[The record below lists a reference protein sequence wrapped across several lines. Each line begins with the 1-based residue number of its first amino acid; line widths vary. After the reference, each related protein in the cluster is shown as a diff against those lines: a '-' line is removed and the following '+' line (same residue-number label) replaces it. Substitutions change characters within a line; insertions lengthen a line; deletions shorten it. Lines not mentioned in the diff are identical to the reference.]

1 MHSSGWGSSERLD
14 WASAVLDQALEFS
27 SASDYCIFIQH
38 LANSDRTVAE
48 PWERVVAH
56 ADMDAFYA
64 SVEQLDDPKLRG
76 HPVIVGPRSKRGVV
90 LTASYEARP
99 FGVGSAMPMVKALRL
114 CPDAIVVPPRF
125 ERYTELSARIM
136 EVFEDFSPDV
146 EPLSLDEAFLD
157 MTGSEHLF
165 GPPRRMGEKIK
176 AAIKEATG
184 GLTASVG
191 LSQTKYVAKVASG
204 YQKPDGLTV
213 VPKEDAVNWL
223 APQSVAR
230 LWGAGPKTQA
240 RLYALGYQTIGDIAG
255 ADLEKLQTA
264 LGSLG
269 NHLFELANARDPRR
283 IEGHRVARS
292 MGCDRTLNE
301 DVSARE
307 DILLYLRRSAD
318 HIARRLRRKNYLAG
332 GVRVRL
338 KTTEFKL
345 LTRQCTLAEPTDVA
359 QVLYA
364 GAQKLLD
371 RFDHPGPFRLV
382 GLAAHSLEGPDE
394 SRQLG
399 LLDAGSARALEVTLD
414 RLAERFGDNVI
425 RRARDITQTTVV
437 DQTPDLDFLRS

>member
-1 MHSSGWGSSERLD
+1 MADS
-14 WASAVLDQALEFS
+14 WA
-27 SASDYCIFIQH
+27 
-38 LANSDRTVAE
+38 
-48 PWERVVAH
+48 RVVAH

-64 SVEQLDDPKLRG
+64 SVEQLDDPNLRG
-76 HPVIVGPRSKRGVV
+76 RPVIVGPRSKRGVV

-114 CPDAIVVPPRF
+114 CPDAVVVPPRF
-125 ERYTELSARIM
+125 DRYTELSARIM
-136 EVFEDFSPDV
+136 EVFEDFSPHV

-165 GPPRRMGEKIK
+165 GPPRRMGERIK

-204 YQKPDGLTV
+204 YQKPDGLTI
-213 VPKEDAVNWL
+213 VPMENAVSWL

-240 RLYALGYQTIGDIAG
+240 RLHALGYQTIGDIAE
-255 ADLEKLQTA
+255 APPERLQAA

-292 MGCDRTLNE
+292 MGSDRTLNI

-338 KTTEFKL
+338 KTTDFKL

-359 QVLYA
+359 EALYA
-364 GAQKLLD
+364 AAQKMLD

-382 GLAAHSLEGPDE
+382 GLAAHSLERPSE
-394 SRQLG
+394 SKQLG
-399 LLDAGSARALEVTLD
+399 LLDEGKARALEVALD
-414 RLAERFGDNVI
+414 QLAERYGDNVV
-425 RRARDITQTTVV
+425 RRARDITQTTVA
-437 DQTPDLDFLRS
+437 DTTPNLDFLH

>member
-1 MHSSGWGSSERLD
+1 MADS
-14 WASAVLDQALEFS
+14 WA
-27 SASDYCIFIQH
+27 
-38 LANSDRTVAE
+38 
-48 PWERVVAH
+48 RVVAH

-64 SVEQLDDPKLRG
+64 SVEQLDDPNLRG
-76 HPVIVGPRSKRGVV
+76 RPVIVGPRSKRGVV

-114 CPDAIVVPPRF
+114 CPDAVVVPPRF
-125 ERYTELSARIM
+125 DRYTELSARIM
-136 EVFEDFSPDV
+136 EVFEDFSPHV

-165 GPPRRMGEKIK
+165 GPPRRMGERIK

-204 YQKPDGLTV
+204 YQKPDGLTI
-213 VPKEDAVNWL
+213 VPMENAVSWL

-240 RLYALGYQTIGDIAG
+240 RLHALGYQTIGDIAE
-255 ADLEKLQTA
+255 APPERLQAA

-283 IEGHRVARS
+283 IEGRRVARS
-292 MGCDRTLNE
+292 MGSDRTLNI
-301 DVSARE
+301 DVSAQE

-338 KTTEFKL
+338 KTTDFKL

-359 QVLYA
+359 EALYA
-364 GAQKLLD
+364 AAQKMLD

-382 GLAAHSLEGPDE
+382 GLAAHSLERPSE
-394 SRQLG
+394 SKQLG
-399 LLDAGSARALEVTLD
+399 LLDEGKARALEVALD
-414 RLAERFGDNVI
+414 QLAERYGDNVV
-425 RRARDITQTTVV
+425 RRARDITQTTVA
-437 DQTPDLDFLRS
+437 DTTPNLDFLH

>member
-1 MHSSGWGSSERLD
+1 MADS
-14 WASAVLDQALEFS
+14 WA
-27 SASDYCIFIQH
+27 
-38 LANSDRTVAE
+38 
-48 PWERVVAH
+48 RVVAH

-64 SVEQLDDPKLRG
+64 SVEQLDDPNLRG
-76 HPVIVGPRSKRGVV
+76 RPVIVGPRSKRGVV

-114 CPDAIVVPPRF
+114 CPDAVVVPPRF
-125 ERYTELSARIM
+125 DRYTEFSARIM
-136 EVFEDFSPDV
+136 AVFEDFSPRV

-165 GPPRRMGEKIK
+165 GPPRRMGERIK
-176 AAIKEATG
+176 AAVKEATG

-213 VPKEDAVNWL
+213 VPMENAVSWL

-240 RLYALGYQTIGDIAG
+240 RLHALGYQTIGDIAG
-255 ADLEKLQTA
+255 APPERLQAA

-292 MGCDRTLNE
+292 MGSDRTLNI

-338 KTTEFKL
+338 KTTDFKL
-345 LTRQCTLAEPTDVA
+345 LTRQCTLTEPTDVA
-359 QVLYA
+359 ETLYGA
-364 GAQKLLD
+364 AQKMLD

-382 GLAAHSLEGPDE
+382 GLAAHSLERPSE
-394 SRQLG
+394 SKQLG
-399 LLDAGSARALEVTLD
+399 LLDESKARALEVALD
-414 RLAERFGDNVI
+414 RLAERYGDNVV
-425 RRARDITQTTVV
+425 RRARDITQTTVA
-437 DQTPDLDFLRS
+437 DTTPNLDFLR

>member
-1 MHSSGWGSSERLD
+1 MADS
-14 WASAVLDQALEFS
+14 WA
-27 SASDYCIFIQH
+27 
-38 LANSDRTVAE
+38 
-48 PWERVVAH
+48 RVVAH

-64 SVEQLDDPKLRG
+64 SVEQLDDPNLRG
-76 HPVIVGPRSKRGVV
+76 RPVIVGPRSKRGVV

-114 CPDAIVVPPRF
+114 CPDAVVVPPRF
-125 ERYTELSARIM
+125 DRYTELSARIM
-136 EVFEDFSPDV
+136 EVFEDFSPHV

-165 GPPRRMGEKIK
+165 GPPRRMGERIK

-204 YQKPDGLTV
+204 YQKPDGLTI
-213 VPKEDAVNWL
+213 VPMENAVSWL

-240 RLYALGYQTIGDIAG
+240 RLHALGYQTIGDIAE
-255 ADLEKLQTA
+255 APPERLQAA

-292 MGCDRTLNE
+292 MGSDRTLNI

-338 KTTEFKL
+338 KTTDFKL

-359 QVLYA
+359 EALYA
-364 GAQKLLD
+364 AAQKMLD

-382 GLAAHSLEGPDE
+382 GLAAHSLERPSE
-394 SRQLG
+394 SKQLG
-399 LLDAGSARALEVTLD
+399 LLDEGKARALEVALD
-414 RLAERFGDNVI
+414 QLAERYGDNVV
-425 RRARDITQTTVV
+425 RRARDITQTTVA
-437 DQTPDLDFLRS
+437 DTTANLDFLQ